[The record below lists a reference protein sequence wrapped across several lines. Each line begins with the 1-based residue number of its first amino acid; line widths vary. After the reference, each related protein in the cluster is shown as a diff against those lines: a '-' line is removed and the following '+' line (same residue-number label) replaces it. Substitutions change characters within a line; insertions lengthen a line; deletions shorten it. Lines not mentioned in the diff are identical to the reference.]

1 MRHRAARCFP
11 FESKRTSDRFQ
22 PGYARASALQVAPS
36 ALALNTF
43 AGRSVF
49 AIRRSAGL
57 LKAAMCGCAAPS
69 PRCCQSS
76 FSQLRKNLGRT
87 GRGRKFWLLGERP
100 AGQRFSDQPLAPDLA
115 RQGAEPRPNKIRG
128 PLTQPNA
135 PRISPWLTRAPG
147 LGCRCSHGPVYSDN
161 GDPAQ

>member
-1 MRHRAARCFP
+1 MRHTAASCFP
-11 FESKRTSDRFQ
+11 FESKRTSDAATHGRRRWRSLHLPWRSIPLPEDLSSQ
-22 PGYARASALQVAPS
+22 KAVGGAARAPA
-36 ALALNTF
+36 
-43 AGRSVF
+43 R
-49 AIRRSAGL
+49 
-57 LKAAMCGCAAPS
+57 CGCAAPS